1 MQVPPQVLKILA
13 DQLVASRYPAYLV
26 CDRAGRVT
34 DCGGDLQRYGLGDLR
49 AGEIAAETA
58 LFLAGLLPLDGASLF
73 LPSVRLARQ
82 SAADVYGATCEAA
95 DCVILLDS
103 DASDAQKGL
112 IQQERNELS
121 LLQERLAAVNALLE
135 IRNRELD
142 RATRLKS
149 QFLAN
154 MSHELRTPLTAILGY
169 SGLLLKQIPGQLNE
183 KQHRFVAHME
193 NGAKHLL
200 ALINDILDLSKIEAG
215 ELELKTEDFLV
226 ADAAQE
232 VLSMIGPHART
243 KSITLESHIADG
255 VAVHADFLRFK
266 QLLTNLLSNAVK
278 FTPES
283 GAVRLDSRADGKF
296 VLTSISDTGT
306 GISPEEQ
313 QRLFRDFFRATNA
326 KEGAIDGTGL
336 GLAITKRLVEQHG
349 GTITVKSELGKGS
362 CFAFSLPLAENY
374 AKSVAQAQARA
385 ESAADVPTGA
395 ESGPKIPVGAGLAPP
410 AATKSNTGV

>member
-1 MQVPPQVLKILA
+1 MPLPPQVLKILA
-13 DQLVASRYPAYLV
+13 DQLVASRYPAFLV
-26 CDRAGRVT
+26 CDRHGRVT
-34 DCGGDLQRYGLGDLR
+34 DCGGDLYRYGLADLR
-49 AGEIAAETA
+49 PGEMAAEGA
-58 LFLAGLLPLDGASLF
+58 LFLTGLLPLDGAGLY
-73 LPSVRLARQ
+73 LPSVRLGKQ
-82 SAADVYGATCEAA
+82 TPADVYAATLENS
-95 DCVILLDS
+95 DWVILLDAE
-103 DASDAQKGL
+103 ASDAQKGL
-112 IQQERNELS
+112 LQQERNELS
-121 LLQERLAAVNALLE
+121 LLQERLAALNALLE
-135 IRNRELD
+135 IKNQELA

-232 VLSMIGPHART
+232 VLSMIGPHARN
-243 KSITLESHIADG
+243 KSITLESHIAEG
-255 VAVHADFLRFK
+255 IAVHADFLRFK

-278 FTPES
+278 FTPEG
-283 GAVRLDSRADGKF
+283 GAVRLDSRAEGKF
-296 VLTSISDTGT
+296 VLTSVSDTGT

-313 QRLFRDFFRATNA
+313 QRLFRDFFRASNA

-349 GTITVKSELGKGS
+349 GTITVESELGKGS

-374 AKSVAQAQARA
+374 VKSAPELSSGS
-385 ESAADVPTGA
+385 ESA
-395 ESGPKIPVGAGLAPP
+395 PKIPVVAGLAPP
-410 AATKSNTGV
+410 AASKGNTEV

>member
-1 MQVPPQVLKILA
+1 MQLPPQVLRILA

-26 CDRAGRVT
+26 CNRDGRVSG
-34 DCGGDLQRYGLGDLR
+34 CGGDLQRYGLGDLR
-49 AGEIAAETA
+49 AGEMAAESA
-58 LFLAGLLPLDGASLF
+58 LFLSGLLPLDGAGLY
-73 LPSVRLARQ
+73 LPSVRLGQR
-82 SAADVYGATCEAA
+82 SAADVYATTFEDA
-95 DCVILLDS
+95 DWVILLDS
-103 DASDAQKGL
+103 EASDAQKGL
-112 IQQERNELS
+112 MQQERNELS
-121 LLQERLAAVNALLE
+121 LLQERLAALNKQLE
-135 IRNRELD
+135 IKNWELD

-169 SGLLLKQIPGQLNE
+169 SGLLLKQIPGHLNE
-183 KQHRFVAHME
+183 KQHRFVTHME

-232 VLSMIGPHART
+232 VLTMIGPHARG
-243 KSITLESHIADG
+243 KSINLESHITEG
-255 VAVHADFLRFK
+255 IAVHADFLRFK

-278 FTPES
+278 FTPEN
-283 GAVRLDSRADGKF
+283 GAVRVDSRADGKF
-296 VLTSISDTGT
+296 VLTSVSDTGT
-306 GISPEEQ
+306 GISAEEQ

-374 AKSVAQAQARA
+374 AKR
-385 ESAADVPTGA
+385 VPEIQTGA
-395 ESGPKIPVGAGLAPP
+395 ESPPQIAVGAGLAPP
-410 AATKSNTGV
+410 AAAKGNTGV

>member
-1 MQVPPQVLKILA
+1 L
-13 DQLVASRYPAYLV
+13 
-26 CDRAGRVT
+26 
-34 DCGGDLQRYGLGDLR
+34 
-49 AGEIAAETA
+49 
-58 LFLAGLLPLDGASLF
+58 
-73 LPSVRLARQ
+73 
-82 SAADVYGATCEAA
+82 AADVYAATLETA
-95 DCVILLDS
+95 DWVILLDS
-103 DASDAQKGL
+103 GASDVQKGL

-135 IRNRELD
+135 IKNRELD

-183 KQHRFVAHME
+183 KQHCLVAHME

-226 ADAAQE
+226 ADAAQD
-232 VLSMIGPHART
+232 VLSMIGPHARS

-255 VAVHADFLRFK
+255 IAVHADFLRFK

-283 GAVRLDSRADGKF
+283 GVVRLDSRADGKF
-296 VLTSISDTGT
+296 VLTSVSDTGT

-362 CFAFSLPLAENY
+362 CFTFSLPLAENY
-374 AKSVAQAQARA
+374 AKSAPEIPTTP
-385 ESAADVPTGA
+385 ESP
-395 ESGPKIPVGAGLAPP
+395 PKIPLAVGLAEP
-410 AATKSNTGV
+410 AAVKNNGA